1 MKYRLLSPAGLV
13 SEGSASEIVLPGIDG
28 EVGVLSD
35 HTHYVG
41 LLGVGVLKIIDSGK
55 EEIFLLSGGFA
66 TIRDNVLEILADSVD
81 EIGILKSLKLEEAN
95 LKEIVQNSV
104 VDSPEWTAASTK
116 LKRITLL
123 EEHGNV

>member
-13 SEGSASEIVLPGIDG
+13 SEGTASEIVLPGIEG
-28 EVGVLSD
+28 EVGVLPE

-41 LLGVGVLKIIDSGK
+41 LLGVGVLKIVDSGK
-55 EEIFLLSGGFA
+55 ESSFLLSGGFA

-81 EIGILKSLKLEEAN
+81 QIGVLASLKLEEAN

-116 LKRITLL
+116 LKRIALL